1 MKVEVD
7 ADELCKLK
15 EAASSRGPL
24 CFADLASLVNER
36 DELLNQVG
44 EMEDINGRLR
54 SEIDAVVSE
63 RDALRMMVKESA
75 FHKLRNERDWWRG
88 VALSTAVRYDQACI
102 RCLGELGINKKFIL
116 SEAKHRGYEVPE

>member
-44 EMEDINGRLR
+44 EMEDINSRLR
-54 SEIDAVVSE
+54 SEIDAV
-63 RDALRMMVKESA
+63 ES
-75 FHKLRNERDWWRG
+75 ERDWWREH
-88 VALSTAVRYDQACI
+88 AIKAVDGYAY
-102 RCLGELGINKKFIL
+102 LYTKSGISVNGAAGNLRDKAASK
-116 SEAKHRGYEVPE
+116 GYEVPE